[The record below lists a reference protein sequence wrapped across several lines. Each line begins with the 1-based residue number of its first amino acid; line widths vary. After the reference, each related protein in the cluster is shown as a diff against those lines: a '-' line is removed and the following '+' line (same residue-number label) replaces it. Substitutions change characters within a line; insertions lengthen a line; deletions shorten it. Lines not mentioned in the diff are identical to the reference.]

1 MKRSWMWS
9 SSMPEANP
17 KGLREYR
24 HDNGE
29 ILPFDFIRSAR
40 KTIGLY
46 VHRNGSVQV
55 RAPLRVPLAH
65 IHLFL
70 RERWDWLMLQRSRF
84 LEEPA
89 PAPVV
94 YADGESFLHMGSPLL
109 LRVSLSSRNQARR
122 LGDELHVAITPERHA
137 DPDGLPGVIELWQ
150 RREARR
156 VFPLRLAFCHEAMKS
171 LHLPFPELKIRKM
184 RSRWGS
190 CTRSRVITLNL
201 ELIRMPPECIDYVIT
216 HELCHLVEFNH
227 GSRFYALQERFLP
240 DWKVHKQKLEEL
252 ARAHYRL

>member
-1 MKRSWMWS
+1 
-9 SSMPEANP
+9 MPEADS

-29 ILPFDFIRSAR
+29 TLLFHFIRSAR

-46 VHRNGSVQV
+46 VHRDGSVQV
-55 RAPLRVPLAH
+55 RAPQRVPLAQ
-65 IHLFL
+65 IYLFL

-89 PAPVV
+89 PAPVR
-94 YADGESFLHMGSPLL
+94 YSDGEAFLHLGHPLM
-109 LRVSLSSRNQARR
+109 LRVHLATHNLAKRVGA
-122 LGDELHVAITPERHA
+122 ELHVAITAERRA
-137 DPDGLPGVIELWQ
+137 EKEGLAGIIELWQ

-156 VFPLRLAFCHEAMKS
+156 IFPLRLAFCHEHMKS
-171 LHLPFPELKIRKM
+171 LHIPYPELRIRKM

-190 CTRSRVITLNL
+190 CTRKGVVTLNL
-201 ELIRMPPECIDYVIT
+201 ELIRMPPDCMDYVIT

-227 GSRFYALQERFLP
+227 SSRFYDLQTRFMP
-240 DWKVHKQKLEEL
+240 DWKARKHQLEEL
-252 ARAHYRL
+252 ARAHYGL

>member
-1 MKRSWMWS
+1 
-9 SSMPEANP
+9 MPEANP

-24 HDNGE
+24 HDNGD

-55 RAPLRVPLAH
+55 RAPLRVPLAQ
-65 IHLFL
+65 IYLFL
-70 RERWDWLMLQRSRF
+70 HERWDWLILQRSRF
-84 LEEPA
+84 MEEPA
-89 PAPVV
+89 PAQVS
-94 YADGESFLHMGSPLL
+94 YTDGETFLHLGHPLM
-109 LRVSLSSRNQARR
+109 LRVHSASHNLAKRTEN
-122 LGDELHVAITPERHA
+122 ELHVSITKDRQEQA
-137 DPDGLPGVIELWQ
+137 EGLAGIIELWQ

-171 LHLPFPELKIRKM
+171 LRIPFPELKIRKM

-190 CTRSRVITLNL
+190 CTRKAVVTLNL
-201 ELIRMPPECIDYVIT
+201 ELIRMPPDSIDYVIT

-227 GSRFYALQERFLP
+227 SSRFYQVQSQFMP
-240 DWKVHKQKLEEL
+240 DWKERKQKLEEL
-252 ARAHYRL
+252 ARANYGL

>member
-1 MKRSWMWS
+1 
-9 SSMPEANP
+9 MPEADK

-24 HDNGE
+24 HDSGE
-29 ILPFDFIRSAR
+29 TLLFQFVRSAR

-46 VHRNGSVQV
+46 VHRDGSVQV
-55 RAPLRVPLAH
+55 RAPQRVPLAQ
-65 IHLFL
+65 IYLFL
-70 RERWDWLMLQRSRF
+70 RERWDWLVLQRSRF

-94 YADGESFLHMGSPLL
+94 YVDGETFLHMGSPLC
-109 LRVSLSSRNQARR
+109 LRVHLASHNLAKRT
-122 LGDELHVAITPERHA
+122 GDELHVAITPERQA
-137 DPDGLPGVIELWQ
+137 EPDGLSGVIELWQ

-190 CTRSRVITLNL
+190 CTRSGVVTLNL
-201 ELIRMPPECIDYVIT
+201 ELIRMPPECIDYVII

-227 GSRFYALQERFLP
+227 GSRFYELQTRFLP
-240 DWKVHKQKLEEL
+240 DWKARKQHLEEL
-252 ARAHYRL
+252 ARVHYGL

>member
-1 MKRSWMWS
+1 MN
-9 SSMPEANP
+9 MPEADR

-55 RAPLRVPLAH
+55 RAPLRVPLAQ
-65 IHLFL
+65 IYLFL
-70 RERWDWLMLQRSRF
+70 RERWDWVMLQRSRF

-89 PAPVV
+89 PAPVR
-94 YADGESFLHMGSPLL
+94 YADGEPFLHLGAPLV
-109 LRVSLSSRNQARR
+109 LRLRSARHNLAKR
-122 LGDELHVAITPERHA
+122 VGNELHVAITPERREEF
-137 DPDGLPGVIELWQ
+137 DGLAGVVELWQ

-156 VFPLRLAFCHEAMKS
+156 IFPLRVAFCHESMKS
-171 LHLPFPELKIRKM
+171 LHLPFPEIRIRKM

-190 CTRSRVITLNL
+190 CTRKGVVTLNL
-201 ELIRMPPECIDYVIT
+201 ELVRMPTDCIDYVIT

-227 GSRFYALQERFLP
+227 SSRFYDLQSRFMP
-240 DWKVHKQKLEEL
+240 DWKERKHRLEEL
-252 ARAHYRL
+252 ARVHYGL